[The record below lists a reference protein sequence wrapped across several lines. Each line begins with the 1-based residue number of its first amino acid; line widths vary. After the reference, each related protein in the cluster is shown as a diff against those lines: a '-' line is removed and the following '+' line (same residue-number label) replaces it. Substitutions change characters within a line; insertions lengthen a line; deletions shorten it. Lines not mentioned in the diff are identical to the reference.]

1 MFKKFTFKYD
11 KVMLT
16 YLEKIEIMEI
26 VFVRTIEVIAAC
38 TYITN
43 EEKNGTYKW
52 SIVCMNI

>member
-43 EEKNGTYKW
+43 EEKNGTYK
-52 SIVCMNI
+52 